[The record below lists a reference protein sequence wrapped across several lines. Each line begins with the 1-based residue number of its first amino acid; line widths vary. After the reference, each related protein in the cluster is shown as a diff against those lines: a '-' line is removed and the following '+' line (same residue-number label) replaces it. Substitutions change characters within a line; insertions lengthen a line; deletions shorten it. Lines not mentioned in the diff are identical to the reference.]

1 MFPSLPKAL
10 GGQYVDLS
18 QVSGFIY
25 IWSENPSPKSE
36 AKHGACIGRSF

>member
-18 QVSGFIY
+18 QVSFIY

-36 AKHGACIGRSF
+36 AKHGACIGSSF